1 MAEFLLALVFVGI
14 IVLAEECHLRRRTT
28 HQHNAD

>member
-1 MAEFLLALVFVGI
+1 MAEFLLALVMLGL
-14 IVLAEECHLRRRTT
+14 IVLTEECHLRRRTT